1 MKNRKAQ
8 VAVIIIIAILII
20 GIIITL
26 FVFREKLTFKLE
38 NKIPEINEINNA
50 LKNCLNQRS
59 IDAIYLIGLQGG
71 YAETPKD
78 YIETEISK
86 IAYGLKDNKNILISQ
101 EEIEK
106 EISNYLKLTMP
117 FCLNE
122 EDYLQLEIN
131 QDNQEIEVD
140 IHKNN
145 VKIISKP
152 LISIKKDDK
161 SYTLNKKYETEIPIR
176 LGEMHDTA
184 NDIIK
189 KHLEESNFIDIS
201 YLTSLEHDIVFTP
214 FDDQTL
220 IYTITDSESKIN
232 EIPYSFMF
240 GVEAKWRK
248 K

>member
-26 FVFREKLTFKLE
+26 FVFREKLTVKLE

-122 EDYLQLEIN
+122 EDY
-131 QDNQEIEVD
+131 
-140 IHKNN
+140 
-145 VKIISKP
+145 
-152 LISIKKDDK
+152 
-161 SYTLNKKYETEIPIR
+161 
-176 LGEMHDTA
+176 
-184 NDIIK
+184 
-189 KHLEESNFIDIS
+189 SN
-201 YLTSLEHDIVFTP
+201 
-214 FDDQTL
+214 
-220 IYTITDSESKIN
+220 
-232 EIPYSFMF
+232 
-240 GVEAKWRK
+240 
-248 K
+248 